1 MYQLPCVAFNSF
13 HGQDTWILDGTHHRG
28 DWLAC
33 YRNLLNHPM
42 MARVLEC
49 SLAKGG
55 HRKACKYCGELEL
68 VPSTAC
74 AVQYGEPYHARAAAV
89 KRDPP
94 LPHDQLGQQ
103 RLRSNPAVMRVP
115 PSISACA
122 ATVART
128 FHDSHVLP
136 RGQVRKLSGAQA
148 SLSANPRRA
157 ADHFTTHPPHPHT
170 TQAPTPASSSDQ

>member
-1 MYQLPCVAFNSF
+1 
-13 HGQDTWILDGTHHRG
+13 
-28 DWLAC
+28 
-33 YRNLLNHPM
+33 M

-115 PSISACA
+115 PSFSACA

-136 RGQVRKLSGAQA
+136 RGQVRKLPVVPTSERLRPETDIERRAWVRGDVPRLCVPLGA
-148 SLSANPRRA
+148 SLNSV
-157 ADHFTTHPPHPHT
+157 
-170 TQAPTPASSSDQ
+170 TPASRLQHVALQLNPHRAR